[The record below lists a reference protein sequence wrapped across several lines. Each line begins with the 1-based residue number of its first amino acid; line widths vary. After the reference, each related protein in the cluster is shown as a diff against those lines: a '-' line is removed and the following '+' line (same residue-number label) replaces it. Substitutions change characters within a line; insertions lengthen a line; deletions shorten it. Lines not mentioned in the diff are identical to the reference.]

1 MSTGVIIVIVVVAV
15 IIVAALLLALSPMRE
30 RARVRRRERELQQRR
45 VRVAGEHRQEAQVRE
60 QRAAVAD
67 RRARIAESEAQRE
80 RAEAQLHEERAA
92 LHEEGLADPELVQ
105 DHERERFAGTSAV
118 REDDTHLDEVP
129 DTSGAANGDRA
140 TTGEGE
146 YAGTDPRRGAPRET
160 SDSTGASDSNL

>member
-1 MSTGVIIVIVVVAV
+1 MSTGVIIAIVVVAV
-15 IIVAALLLALSPMRE
+15 IIIAALLFALSPMRE

-45 VRVAGEHRQEAQVRE
+45 ERVAGEHRQEAQVRE
-60 QRAAVAD
+60 QRAAVAE

-129 DTSGAANGDRA
+129 GGTSGTANAENAATGDR
-140 TTGEGE
+140 E
-146 YAGTDPRRGAPRET
+146 YAGTDPRGGAARRT
-160 SDSTGASDSNL
+160 SDSTGSNL